1 MEIIKES
8 YTRKV
13 SGETFDYELEYTPG
27 DAVQWQ
33 ARVFHDGQ
41 EKGQPRGSLT
51 ANELTGDAL
60 RAYLV
65 DYVEN
70 MIERGLDVM
79 E

>member
-1 MEIIKES
+1 METINAS

-27 DAVQWQ
+27 DEVQWL

-41 EKGQPRGSLT
+41 SRGEPRGSLT
-51 ANELTGDAL
+51 ANELQGEAL

-70 MIERGLDVM
+70 MIERGLDVA